1 MCWPSTVPHQACRMA
16 PARRVCPIL
25 IVTLADQGNPALKPH
40 PQEADQEAQVCE
52 QDLRRLPGPQSR
64 QGKVKPDDS
73 HCNCGALQ
81 QLAHFWFGNLEHLLE
96 CLSVHPSVCPGGG
109 RHLCSWQDMDAL
121 QRGSAG
127 RF

>member
-64 QGKVKPDDS
+64 QGKV
-73 HCNCGALQ
+73 
-81 QLAHFWFGNLEHLLE
+81 NLMIHTAIAA
-96 CLSVHPSVCPGGG
+96 
-109 RHLCSWQDMDAL
+109 LCSNL
-121 QRGSAG
+121 LTFGLG
-127 RF
+127 T